1 MLGRLCCPAPM
12 RVFRFDWF
20 PAVAAMA
27 MGVASV
33 ALLSFPAQA
42 ADYPTGPRHGLSVF
56 GDLKYPPDFK
66 HFDYVN
72 PDAPKGGQI
81 RTNGVLAVQTFDN
94 FNPHIIKGD
103 PAQHTELLF
112 DSLMERAADE
122 PDAMYGLVAETA
134 EVAPDRKSVTFKL
147 RPQAR
152 FSDGSPV
159 TAEDVAFTLETL
171 RTKGD
176 PSYELSMRDII
187 AGEVIDPLTIRFSF
201 KGDNV
206 RDLPVT
212 VASLPVFSKAYW
224 QGKDFTEPK
233 LEVPLGSG
241 PYKVKAFV
249 QRSSV
254 TYERR
259 ADYWAK
265 DLPVNRGRYN
275 LDLIKIDY
283 FSDRDVGLQALLAGD
298 LDLREEFS
306 SRSWATQYES
316 PAIKAGKLIKNPL
329 PDGTPGGSQGFFFNL
344 RRAKFSDPRLR
355 EALGLAFDFEWAN
368 KNLFYGAYK
377 RTSSFFQN
385 TPMMAEGLPSPGELT
400 LLEPHRK
407 ALPAA
412 VFDKPVPVPF
422 VTDGTGQDRAP
433 LRMAKAL
440 LAEAGW
446 KNVDGKLLNAA
457 GEQLSIEFLL
467 DDDGYNRILAPYI
480 QKLEQLGAAAVI
492 KIVDVPQYES
502 RQKSYDFDV
511 LTARYTGSATPG
523 IELRASYSSES
534 ANREATPNLAGISD
548 KVVDALI
555 EQVALA
561 PTRDTQVTAAKA
573 LDRVLRTSHYWVPQW
588 NGATYRVAHWNRYSW
603 PAIKPTYDR
612 GILDTWWYDPAK
624 DATTK

>member
-1 MLGRLCCPAPM
+1 MQGLWNSVLPQ
-12 RVFRFDWF
+12 V
-20 PAVAAMA
+20 VAACT
-27 MGVASV
+27 
-33 ALLSFPAQA
+33 ALLLLSPAHA

-56 GDLKYPPDFK
+56 GDLKYPSDFK

-94 FNPHIIKGD
+94 FNPYIIKGD

-112 DSLMERAADE
+112 DALMERAADE
-122 PDAMYGLVAETA
+122 PDAVYGLIAESA

-147 RPQAR
+147 RPEAR

-159 TAEDVAFTLETL
+159 TAPDVAFTVETL

-176 PSYELSMRDII
+176 PSYELSMRDIL
-187 AGEVIDPLTIRFSF
+187 AGEVIDPLTIRFGF

-206 RDLPVT
+206 RDLPVFIAT
-212 VASLPVFSKAYW
+212 LPVFSEAYW

-241 PYKVKAFV
+241 PYKVKSYV

-265 DLPVNRGRYN
+265 DLPVSRGRYN
-275 LDLIKIDY
+275 FDLIKIDY
-283 FSDRDVGLQALLAGD
+283 YSDRDVGLQALLAGD
-298 LDLREEFS
+298 LDLREEFI
-306 SRSWATQYES
+306 SRSWATQYET
-316 PAIKAGKLIKNPL
+316 PAIKTGKIIKNPL

-344 RRAKFSDPRLR
+344 RRAKFSDPRVR
-355 EALGLAFDFEWAN
+355 EALGLAFDFEWTN
-368 KNLFYGAYK
+368 KNIFYGAYQ
-377 RTSSFFQN
+377 RTTSYFQN
-385 TPMMAEGLPSPGELT
+385 TPMMAEGLPSAGELL

-412 VFDKPVPVPF
+412 VFDQAVPVPS
-422 VTDGTGQDRAP
+422 VTDGSGQDRAP
-433 LRMAKAL
+433 LRKAKEL

-446 KNVDGKLLNAA
+446 KNENGKLLNAA
-457 GEQLSIEFLL
+457 GEQLSIEFLM
-467 DDDGYNRILAPYI
+467 DDDGYNRILSPYI
-480 QKLEQLGAAAVI
+480 QKLEQLGVSAVI
-492 KIVDVPQYES
+492 KIVDIPQYEN

-511 LTARYTGSATPG
+511 VSARYVGSATPG
-523 IELRASYSSES
+523 IELRSFYSSES
-534 ANREATPNLAGISD
+534 ADREATQNLAGVRD
-548 KVVDALI
+548 TVVDALI

-561 PTRDTQVTAAKA
+561 STRDTQITAAKA

-588 NGATYRVAHWNRYSW
+588 NGSTYRVAHWNRYAW
-603 PAIKPTYDR
+603 PATKPRYDR
-612 GILDTWWYDPAK
+612 GILDTWWYDPAR